1 MKPYNKH
8 ILQMVY
14 TLCLFSISCSHVSA
28 STGGAM
34 SQTSHSAYIC
44 HDNACTNHSS
54 INFLPSGGAD
64 PVTITGA
71 VITGYAWGND
81 LGWINFAPSG
91 SGVTYD
97 SVTGNLSGYAWS
109 STSGWVNFRPDNAG
123 TVSLGIPVGVNIQSD
138 GSWYGWAFA
147 TGKSGGWIKFDCSVS
162 ETCVK
167 VIWNTTT
174 VTSSGGGGSYFVST
188 PTPKMEVATTS
199 QNSASTT
206 SNQGLKVVPTVAKNI
221 KKVTT
226 KANIL
231 SVSGSSSHADTGTP
245 TGKNTNSGNQV
256 ISQKTAPNVTAT
268 TSSEIK
274 STQLVV
280 ATSSVVKSENGNVVK
295 NTEQTGT
302 AKTSNHPIKNMAQ
315 ENHTSFIS
323 RIVTSIRSF
332 FSWFFR

>member
-8 ILQMVY
+8 ILQIVY

-28 STGGAM
+28 STGGVM
-34 SQTSHSAYIC
+34 SQTSHSAYVC
-44 HDNACTNHSS
+44 HNNACTDHSS
-54 INFLPSGGAD
+54 INFLPSGGASS
-64 PVTITGA
+64 VTITGTA
-71 VITGYAWGND
+71 ITGYAWGND

-123 TVSLGIPVGVNIQSD
+123 TVSLGIPVGVTIQSD

-147 TGKSGGWIKFDCSVS
+147 TGKAGGWIKFDCSVP

-167 VIWNTTT
+167 VIWNTTA
-174 VTSSGGGGSYFVST
+174 VISSGGGGGYFVSA
-188 PTPKMEVATTS
+188 PTQKTEVSTIKQVVT
-199 QNSASTT
+199 STT
-206 SNQGLKVVPTVAKNI
+206 SAQIVKVVPTVTKNI
-221 KKVTT
+221 KKVTA
-226 KANIL
+226 KSNVL
-231 SVSGSSSHADTGTP
+231 SVSGSSSDVGTGTH
-245 TGKNTNSGNQV
+245 TSKNTNSGNQAL
-256 ISQKTAPNVTAT
+256 SQKTATNVTAT

-274 STQLVV
+274 NTQLLVE
-280 ATSSVVKSENGNVVK
+280 TSSVVKGENGDVVK

-302 AKTSNHPIKNMAQ
+302 TKTANRSIKNMAQ
-315 ENHTSFIS
+315 ENHVSFIS